1 MARGV
6 ASTRRGRCI
15 ERRSSFGSEPAA
27 ARAGR
32 DGSERVAGAGRVRR
46 RSTRA
51 RRDSEGSVEPSEP
64 VGEDGDANVRCA
76 GTRTVR
82 RDPSAQSH
90 ASEIVQRHR
99 RRRVR
104 TAEVIRGADVEGARP
119 REGERASETRTRR
132 VDERRATRRAS
143 TVTARVVR
151 YEGTS
156 MERWTTR
163 ARVGD
168 GRRALA
174 SATTSDALEK
184 DTPRF
189 FIQIGTGRGIVAER
203 APSSPPSI
211 LRHTAR
217 RQKQKSA
224 RLASFVSAL
233 LRRREKKTT
242 TTKTET
248 RPRRD

>member
-6 ASTRRGRCI
+6 ASSRRGRFI

-46 RSTRA
+46 RSARA
-51 RRDSEGSVEPSEP
+51 RGDSEGSVEPSEP

-104 TAEVIRGADVEGARP
+104 TAEVIRGADVEGVRGRGRAKRGPGGWTRVARY
-119 REGERASETRTRR
+119 A
-132 VDERRATRRAS
+132 ERRPSPRGQ
-143 TVTARVVR
+143 
-151 YEGTS
+151 YDTS

-168 GRRALA
+168 DFRRARKRHYSVFHSDWNGEGCRRGTRAVLA
-174 SATTSDALEK
+174 PFDSTAH
-184 DTPRF
+184 R
-189 FIQIGTGRGIVAER
+189 
-203 APSSPPSI
+203 PSS
-211 LRHTAR
+211 
-217 RQKQKSA
+217 KSA